1 MLDRPG
7 ARVGVERIERRSR
20 RRGGCHGSARSG
32 GCRLHRDAEPEGP
45 ETLGASSDVEVNSEF
60 KALGALAV
68 RCGGRTR
75 DRRVRRGGLRRFHH
89 GAIAAVG
96 AA

>member
-32 GCRLHRDAEPEGP
+32 GCRLHRDARARRPRNARRIVGRGGEQR
-45 ETLGASSDVEVNSEF
+45 VQ
-60 KALGALAV
+60 ALGALAV